1 MKLDKDPCECGHTRA
16 EHGPRGCTQCE
27 CELRAPVV
35 GVREDGTTFES
46 WRQPFEKGH
55 TVSTTH
61 GAKSRRLISER
72 AREVWQELREVAP
85 WLEDADELAVGVL
98 VDSLA
103 KFRVVDDAIDAII
116 EGRLEGRSQNGPRTG
131 VLGVPPYLW
140 EQHSR
145 AARQVT
151 DALAKLGL
159 SPKTR
164 AALLKDA
171 GYAALIADDVRAAGI
186 RALSDQGRAIL
197 ARRRTEELQ

>member
-1 MKLDKDPCECGHTRA
+1 MKLTGNLCDCSHSRA

-35 GVREDGTTFES
+35 GVREDGTTYES
-46 WRQPFEKGH
+46 WREPFSKGNA
-55 TVSTTH
+55 VASTH
-61 GAKSRRLISER
+61 GVKSRRLISER
-72 AREVWQELREVAP
+72 AREVWGELREVAP

-116 EGRLEGRSQNGPRTG
+116 EGKLESRSQNGPRTG
-131 VLGVPPYLW
+131 VLGVPPYLF

-151 DALAKLGL
+151 DSLAKLGL

-186 RALSDQGRAIL
+186 RSLSDQGRAIL
-197 ARRRTEELQ
+197 ARRRAEELQ